1 MKTLIT
7 LLASGKLLKIL
18 STGGTM
24 FLSVF
29 AYSLVFGWIYAAGLV
44 ALIFFHEMG
53 HYLAARQ
60 KGLDVG
66 APMFI
71 PFVGAFIALKEKPMN
86 AETEAYVGMGGPFVG
101 TLAALACYYL
111 AKVYE
116 SPLLLALS
124 YSGFFINLFNL
135 IPLSPFDGGRITAV
149 LSPRIWLIGAPI
161 LIGVF
166 MYRPS
171 PLLILMAI
179 IAAPS
184 AYAAL
189 YHNPE
194 EAETAKYYNA
204 SMETRII
211 YGVYYLTLVVVLALM
226 TNEVHEML
234 EAYR

>member
-1 MKTLIT
+1 
-7 LLASGKLLKIL
+7 
-18 STGGTM
+18 
-24 FLSVF
+24 
-29 AYSLVFGWIYAAGLV
+29 
-44 ALIFFHEMG
+44 
-53 HYLAARQ
+53 
-60 KGLDVG
+60 
-66 APMFI
+66 
-71 PFVGAFIALKEKPMN
+71 
-86 AETEAYVGMGGPFVG
+86 GMGGPFVG